1 MVNGDGKDRSREK
14 VKKKKSNVRLTAGFE
29 VEILLS
35 EIKDL
40 FKDITEFI

>member
-1 MVNGDGKDRSREK
+1 MEKTEIEAIREE
-14 VKKKKSNVRLTAGFE
+14 VKKKKSNIRLTAGLE

-40 FKDITEFI
+40 FKDMTEFI

>member
-1 MVNGDGKDRSREK
+1 MEMEK
-14 VKKKKSNVRLTAGFE
+14 TEAEKRLKKKKSNVRLTTGFE

>member
-14 VKKKKSNVRLTAGFE
+14 VKKKSNIRLTAGFE

-35 EIKDL
+35 EIKNL

>member
-1 MVNGDGKDRSREK
+1 MEMEK
-14 VKKKKSNVRLTAGFE
+14 TEAEKRLKKKSNIRLTAGFE

-35 EIKDL
+35 EIKNL